1 MNAANGYPADI
12 WTVPVYFGAV
22 LVMTA
27 AIIVISALLG
37 ERGKSREK
45 QLPYESGLPS
55 TGNAHIRFNVQ
66 FYIVAMIF
74 LVFDVETVFI
84 MTWAI
89 GGKQLGWGGYFE
101 IAVFIVLLLAALFY
115 LARIGALDWRR
126 RKSEGSRRT

>member
-1 MNAANGYPADI
+1 MNAGNGYPVDL

-22 LVMTA
+22 L
-27 AIIVISALLG
+27 IITVVIIILSALIG
-37 ERGKSREK
+37 ERGKSRDK
-45 QLPYESGLPS
+45 QVPFESGVPS
-55 TGNAHIRFNVQ
+55 TGNSRIRFNVQ

-74 LVFDVETVFI
+74 LVFDIESVFV

-101 IAVFIVLLLAALFY
+101 IAVFIVLLLAALLY

-126 RKSEGSRRT
+126 RKSEGSHHR